1 MRSFLPVAAAPEVE
15 FRHHAPPTWAQILIS
30 AAMLGIVLG
39 GLLSLLWKPG
49 TYSDYEYRLW
59 RWEANTVPAVI
70 FGLVGIGET
79 PGPEEQ
85 EEVLRQYY
93 TLTSQVRAELER
105 SDLDSSRLA
114 ALQEER
120 AELENEVERIV
131 GSYIDDAVRSTGLQE
146 SLPLFGDVKL
156 TWPPVYFELTNPPQ
170 VLVRSP
176 RDRIE
181 RLGDRLLKEDLTPAD
196 IAEIESRGD
205 DDDTV
210 SLVVSIGGIAAYPA
224 IIRSDR
230 NYWSTIDTAS
240 HEWVHHYLSFYPLGQ
255 QWGRSSDANTL
266 NETTANI
273 AGREFAA
280 IIRERNPVS
289 FDGVEDGSYFS
300 TVERTV
306 DFNAEMRKLRLEVDR
321 LLENGEVQ
329 AAEQLMEETRLFLAG
344 NGVFIRKINQA
355 YFAFYGTY
363 ADTPQSS
370 DPIGPK
376 VERVWELTGG
386 VGIFLRAMRD
396 VTSVGELDETL
407 AQLELLVGAEEE
419 PGDTVPAS
427 P

>member
-1 MRSFLPVAAAPEVE
+1 MRSFRPVAAAPEVE
-15 FRHHAPPTWAQILIS
+15 FRPHAPPQWAQILIS
-30 AAMLGIVLG
+30 AAMIGIVLG

-49 TYSDYEYRLW
+49 TYSDYEYRLS
-59 RWEANTVPAVI
+59 RWEMNTVPGVL
-70 FGLVGIGET
+70 FGLVGIGGD
-79 PGPEEQ
+79 PGAGEQ
-85 EEVLRQYY
+85 EDVLRRYY
-93 TLTSQVRAELER
+93 SLTSEVRAELEGGDPDAGR
-105 SDLDSSRLA
+105 MAS
-114 ALQEER
+114 LQGER
-120 AELENEVERIV
+120 AELENDVERII
-131 GSYIDDAVRSTGLQE
+131 GGYIDDAVRSVGLQE
-146 SLPLFGDVKL
+146 SLPLFSDVRL
-156 TWPPVYFELTNPPQ
+156 TWPPVFFELTNPPQ

-181 RLGDRLLKEDLTPAD
+181 RLGDRLLREDLALED

-205 DDDTV
+205 TDDTV

-255 QWGRSSDANTL
+255 QWGRSADANAL

-273 AGREFAA
+273 AGREFAT
-280 IIRERNPVS
+280 IIREQNPVS
-289 FDGVEDGSYFS
+289 FEGAEDGSFFS

-306 DFNAEMRKLRLEVDR
+306 DFNVEMRALRLEVDR
-321 LLENGEVQ
+321 LLEEGRVQ
-329 AAEQLMEETRLFLAG
+329 EAEEFMEETRLFLAE
-344 NGVFIRKINQA
+344 NGVFIRRINQA

-376 VERVWELTGG
+376 VERVWELTGD
-386 VGIFLRAMRD
+386 VGTFLKVMRD
-396 VTSVGELDETL
+396 VTNVPELDEVL
-407 AQLELLVGAEEE
+407 AQLELLVGVEGESSDA
-419 PGDTVPAS
+419 VPAS

>member
-1 MRSFLPVAAAPEVE
+1 MRSFRPVEAAPEVE
-15 FRHHAPPTWAQILIS
+15 FRQHAPPQWAQILIS
-30 AAMLGIVLG
+30 AAMIGIVLG

-49 TYSDYEYRLW
+49 TYSDYEYRLS
-59 RWEANTVPAVI
+59 RWEMNTVPGVL
-70 FGLVGIGET
+70 FGLVGIGGD
-79 PGPEEQ
+79 PGAGEQ
-85 EEVLRQYY
+85 EDVLRRYY
-93 TLTSQVRAELER
+93 SLTSEVRAELEGGDPDAGR
-105 SDLDSSRLA
+105 MAS
-114 ALQEER
+114 LQDER
-120 AELENEVERIV
+120 AELENDVERII
-131 GSYIDDAVRSTGLQE
+131 GSYIDDAVRSVGLQE
-146 SLPLFGDVKL
+146 SLPLFSDVRI
-156 TWPPVYFELTNPPQ
+156 TWPPVFFELTNPPQ

-181 RLGDRLLKEDLTPAD
+181 RLGDRLLREDLALED

-205 DDDTV
+205 TDDTV

-255 QWGRSSDANTL
+255 QWGRSADANAL

-273 AGREFAA
+273 AGREFAT
-280 IIRERNPVS
+280 IIREQNPVS
-289 FDGVEDGSYFS
+289 FEGAEDGSFFS

-306 DFNAEMRKLRLEVDR
+306 DFNVEMRALRLEVDR
-321 LLENGEVQ
+321 LLEEGRVQ
-329 AAEQLMEETRLFLAG
+329 EAEEFMEETRLFLAE
-344 NGVFIRKINQA
+344 NGVFIRRINQA

-376 VERVWELTGG
+376 VERVWELTGD
-386 VGIFLRAMRD
+386 VGTFLKVMGD
-396 VTSVGELDETL
+396 VTNVPELDEVL
-407 AQLELLVGAEEE
+407 AQLELLIGVEGESSDA
-419 PGDTVPAS
+419 VPAS

>member
-1 MRSFLPVAAAPEVE
+1 MRSFRPVAAAPEVE
-15 FRHHAPPTWAQILIS
+15 LRHHAPPLWAQILIS
-30 AAMLGIVLG
+30 AAMLGILLG

-59 RWEANTVPAVI
+59 RWEANTLPATL
-70 FGLVGIGET
+70 FGFVGIGSE
-79 PGPEEQ
+79 PGEAEK
-85 EEVLRQYY
+85 EDVIRRYY
-93 TLTSQVRAELER
+93 SLTSQVRAELE
-105 SDLDSSRLA
+105 SGQLDTVRLSS
-114 ALQEER
+114 LQDDR
-120 AELENEVERIV
+120 AELENDVEQIIA
-131 GSYIDDAVRSTGLQE
+131 GFIDDAVRSAGLRE
-146 SLPLFGDVKL
+146 SLPLFGDVQI
-156 TWPPVYFELTNPPQ
+156 TWPPVSFELTNPPQ

-196 IAEIESRGD
+196 INEIESRGD
-205 DDDTV
+205 NEEMV

-273 AGREFAA
+273 AGREFAT
-280 IIRERNPVS
+280 IIREQNPVS
-289 FDGVEDGSYFS
+289 FEGVEDGSYFS

-306 DFNAEMRKLRLEVDR
+306 DFNLEMRKLRLEVDR
-321 LLENGEVQ
+321 LLEEGKVEE
-329 AAEQLMEETRLFLAG
+329 AEDLMEETRLFLAE

-376 VERVWELTGG
+376 VERVWELTGD
-386 VGIFLRAMRD
+386 VGTFLKVMRD
-396 VTSVGELDETL
+396 VTTVADLDKTL
-407 AQLELLVGAEEE
+407 ARLEVLVGGDDGR
-419 PGDTVPAS
+419 GDTVPAS

>member
-1 MRSFLPVAAAPEVE
+1 MPSFRPVPAAPEVE
-15 FRHHAPPTWAQILIS
+15 YEHHAPPFWAQVLIS

-59 RWEANTVPAVI
+59 RWEANTVPGVLFA
-70 FGLVGIGET
+70 LVGIGGT
-79 PGPEEQ
+79 PQPENHEAI
-85 EEVLRQYY
+85 LREYY
-93 TLTSQVRAELER
+93 SLTSAIRAELEGAGV
-105 SDLDSSRLA
+105 DSERLA
-114 ALQEER
+114 LLQAER
-120 AELENEVERIV
+120 SEFENDVERII
-131 GSYIDDAVRSTGLQE
+131 GSYIDDAVRSVGLQE
-146 SLPLFGDVKL
+146 RLPLFRDVSV
-156 TWPPVYFELTNPPQ
+156 TWPPVVFELTNPPQ

-181 RLGDRLLKEDLTPAD
+181 RLGDRLLREDLAPD
-196 IAEIESRGD
+196 DVAEIESRGD
-205 DDDTV
+205 TGDTV

-230 NYWSTIDTAS
+230 NYWSTIDTAA

-255 QWGRSSDANTL
+255 QWGRSSDANAL

-273 AGREFAA
+273 AGREFAT

-289 FDGVEDGSYFS
+289 FEGTEDGSFFS

-306 DFNAEMRKLRLEVDR
+306 DFNVEMRRLRLEVDR
-321 LLENGEVQ
+321 LLEDGKVA
-329 AAEQLMEETRLFLAG
+329 AAEALMEETRVFLG
-344 NGVFIRKINQA
+344 DNGVFIRRINQA

-376 VERVWELTGG
+376 VQRVWELTGD
-386 VGIFLRAMRD
+386 VGTFLKAMRD
-396 VTSVGELDETL
+396 VTSVRDLDR
-407 AQLELLVGAEEE
+407 LLVRLEVLVGGDEGA
-419 PGDTVPAS
+419 GDTVPAS